1 MSTPYV
7 ASVNVGTPV
16 DADWAG
22 TLRRTAIKKHA
33 VQGPVR
39 VHTLGVE
46 GDQVADTKHHGGVYQ
61 AVYAFAQEDL
71 DVWTGRLG
79 QRVPPGL
86 FGENLTTVGLDVNE
100 AVLGSHW
107 RIGTALLQPIEV
119 RIPCSVFKGWLGL
132 NDYDDARWVRRFTAE
147 GRPGPYLR
155 VLEEGVLRAG
165 DEIVVEHVPD
175 HGVTVATMF
184 AAMTTDRSR
193 LPELARVDG
202 LPAAVYDEVRA
213 YVAKGA

>member
-1 MSTPYV
+1 MSTPSV

-16 DADWAG
+16 DASWAG
-22 TLRRTAIKKHA
+22 SLRRTAIDKRPLP
-33 VQGPVR
+33 GPVR
-39 VHTLGVE
+39 VHTLGLE
-46 GDQVADTKHHGGVYQ
+46 GDQVADTKYHGGVHK

-71 DVWTGRLG
+71 DVWSERLG
-79 QRVPPGL
+79 RRVPPGL

-107 RIGTALLQPIEV
+107 RVGTALLQPVDV

-165 DEIVVEHVPD
+165 DPIVVEHVPD

-184 AAMTTDRSR
+184 RAFTTERWR
-193 LPELARVDG
+193 LPELDRVAG
-202 LPAAVYDEVRA
+202 LAEEVYADVRA
-213 YVAKGA
+213 YLGKGA